1 MFGQPQPQ
9 YGYPQQGYGYQ
20 QPQRQPAQ
28 LSSLGDLLAGN
39 SAKAYFGANS
49 QPGDSVTGVIEK
61 IETTQ
66 VNDFQTKQPA
76 FWNDGRPKEQIHVI
90 IQTQLRDPSVD
101 DDDGRRSLWIK
112 GWGIQLKAFRDACR
126 QAGVKIPKP
135 GDTITERFVG
145 LGQRGDAPQPPKVFE
160 FHIEP
165 ASSVN
170 SLVNGSQPQQSGMQ
184 QAQPTYPQQQYAPQQ
199 AAQAP
204 NQGYQPAPTD
214 PWNPPAQQG
223 QQQSV
228 QPVQLGQQ
236 QVDPMKVNQLK
247 ALGKPPQEI
256 AALLGVPVEA
266 VTAVTD
272 QAQPQNHG
280 GSEQQL
286 ETGEF

>member
-1 MFGQPQPQ
+1 MMADLGS
-9 YGYPQQGYGYQ
+9 GLQQLL
-20 QPQRQPAQ
+20 R
-28 LSSLGDLLAGN
+28 SLGASGVQAARSQRVAEVHVRWKCAVEAVYRDSAPLVLDHTNGVYIMKPEQANDPMAARVPAGKTLLVVYCDDAMIRSDIDARQEMLKIRLNEQGEHVALF
-39 SAKAYFGANS
+39 SIKPARFDMKARH
-49 QPGDSVTGVIEK
+49 P
-61 IETTQ
+61 
-66 VNDFQTKQPA
+66 
-76 FWNDGRPKEQIHVI
+76 
-90 IQTQLRDPSVD
+90 
-101 DDDGRRSLWIK
+101 
-112 GWGIQLKAFRDACR
+112 FREEAAR
-126 QAGVKIPKP
+126 A
-135 GDTITERFVG
+135 
-145 LGQRGDAPQPPKVFE
+145 A
-160 FHIEP
+160 
-165 ASSVN
+165 
-170 SLVNGSQPQQSGMQ
+170 
-184 QAQPTYPQQQYAPQQ
+184 QQ

>member
-1 MFGQPQPQ
+1 MGQPQ
-9 YGYPQQGYGYQ
+9 
-20 QPQRQPAQ
+20 QPAQ
-28 LSSLGDLLAGN
+28 
-39 SAKAYFGANS
+39 
-49 QPGDSVTGVIEK
+49 QPL
-61 IETTQ
+61 Q
-66 VNDFQTKQPA
+66 Q
-76 FWNDGRPKEQIHVI
+76 
-90 IQTQLRDPSVD
+90 
-101 DDDGRRSLWIK
+101 
-112 GWGIQLKAFRDACR
+112 
-126 QAGVKIPKP
+126 
-135 GDTITERFVG
+135 
-145 LGQRGDAPQPPKVFE
+145 
-160 FHIEP
+160 
-165 ASSVN
+165 
-170 SLVNGSQPQQSGMQ
+170 QPQQS
-184 QAQPTYPQQQYAPQQ
+184 YPQQQYAAQQ